1 MSKRYINRGAHVW
14 LTIRHWQ
21 RQILF
26 WAGAICIGVA
36 AVQFARGS
44 EAANSLFHR
53 LLEYSPY
60 LPLVITPVGLALV
73 AWVTRRYFPGSQG
86 SGIPQT
92 IAALK
97 MPDSES
103 RDTVLSLKL
112 ALAKIPLTLVGLM
125 AGASVGREGPT
136 VQIGASFMHYLGKLA
151 RFSKVELD
159 RGLILAGGAAGVA
172 AAFNTPLA
180 GVVFAIEE
188 MSRSFEEKT
197 SGVVLT
203 AVILAGVTS
212 VAMLGNYTYFGYTS
226 ASLDIDNGW
235 LAVLACGVM
244 GGVLGG
250 LFSRILI
257 ASAKG
262 LPGKAGKFIKQRPI
276 AFAALCGFL
285 LAVIG
290 LLSNSTTY
298 GTGYQ
303 EAQKIISG
311 TATLPDSYGILKM
324 LASIISYI
332 SGIPGGIFAPS
343 LAIGAGFGSNI
354 ASIFPATPGGAIILL
369 GMVAYFSGV
378 VQAPITAFVI
388 VMEMTDNHE
397 MVIPLMASA
406 IIATVTSRMIC
417 HTPLYKTLADNF
429 MNRTAAAAMPTVQ
442 TLPENPVESEKTTE
456 QKTSV

>member
-1 MSKRYINRGAHVW
+1 MTKRYINRGARVW
-14 LTIRHWQ
+14 LTLRHWQ

-26 WAGAICIGVA
+26 WTGAICIGIA

-44 EAANSLFHR
+44 EAANQLFHR
-53 LLEYSPY
+53 FLEYSPY
-60 LPLVITPVGLALV
+60 LPLIITPAGLALV
-73 AWVTRRYFPGSQG
+73 AWITRRYFPGSQG

-97 MPDSES
+97 MNDSTS
-103 RDTVLSLKL
+103 RDSVLSLRI
-112 ALAKIPLTLVGLM
+112 ALAKIPLTLIALLS
-125 AGASVGREGPT
+125 GASIGREGPT
-136 VQIGASFMHYLGKLA
+136 VQIGASFMHFLGKFA
-151 RFSKVELD
+151 RFPKVEIE

-203 AVILAGVTS
+203 AVILAGMTS

-226 ASLDIDNGW
+226 ASLDINNGW
-235 LAVLACGVM
+235 LAILACGLM
-244 GGVLGG
+244 GGLLGG
-250 LFSRILI
+250 SFSRILI
-257 ASAKG
+257 ASARG
-262 LPGKAGKFIKQRPI
+262 IPGKVGHLIKQHPI
-276 AFAALCGFL
+276 AFAATCGFILAL
-285 LAVIG
+285 LG
-290 LLSNSTTY
+290 LLSDSSTY

-311 TATLPDSYGILKM
+311 TATLPDSYGILKFF
-324 LASIISYI
+324 ATIISYI

-343 LAIGAGFGSNI
+343 LAIGSGFGSNI
-354 ASIFPATPGGAIILL
+354 ASFFPSTPGGAVILL

-406 IIATVTSRMIC
+406 IIASVTSRMIC

-429 MNRTAAAAMPTVQ
+429 LIRNTAALPPMLKPHETPADNEPAHHHQ
-442 TLPENPVESEKTTE
+442 TK
-456 QKTSV
+456 